1 MRKKRALFRR
11 FARVDGSLTSMPY
24 EVVEFLVSKPEGPF
38 KLAVILLDNAR
49 QLLAMDSYERR
60 ALSRRKFAISTT
72 VVRYSTLPA
81 TSIASWC
88 GSIILIASSMSDHRH
103 APAVRQDRCA
113 NRLKVT
119 VMDISPIK
127 TQRDYRNTLKAI
139 EGLMAAKRN
148 TPEGDR
154 LDVLVTLVEAWERKH
169 YPFDLPDPVEAIKY
183 HMDQNGLQPRDLIPF
198 IGSRN
203 RVHEVLNRRRSL
215 TLKMIW
221 RLHEGLGIPAE
232 SLIKVGQEQAA

>member
-1 MRKKRALFRR
+1 
-11 FARVDGSLTSMPY
+11 MPCR
-24 EVVEFLVSKPEGPF
+24 
-38 KLAVILLDNAR
+38 LAVDDIAR
-49 QLLAMDSYERR
+49 GVRKLSMTIRSFSSSDQRRRRPVSTTSHRQREHSQRRPRRVQHRRQQVSHRGVDQLS
-60 ALSRRKFAISTT
+60 LSRRLCP
-72 VVRYSTLPA
+72 VYRY
-81 TSIASWC
+81 
-88 GSIILIASSMSDHRH
+88 
-103 APAVRQDRCA
+103 APAVRRDRCT
-113 NRLKVT
+113 NRLKVE

-127 TQRDYRNTLKAI
+127 SQRDYRKVLKEI
-139 EGLMAAKRN
+139 EGLMIAKRN

-169 YPFDLPDPVEAIKY
+169 YPMDLPDPVEAIKY